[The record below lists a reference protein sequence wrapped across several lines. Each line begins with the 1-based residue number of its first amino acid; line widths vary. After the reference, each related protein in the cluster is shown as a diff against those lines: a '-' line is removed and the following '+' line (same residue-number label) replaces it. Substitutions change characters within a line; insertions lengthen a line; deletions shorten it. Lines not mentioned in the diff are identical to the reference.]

1 MNKSSAIVLCLA
13 FAARRRAVAAPLN
26 RNIVSGKANCRAPG
40 PGETQPDRDRQDDS
54 CPTGETGDAA
64 KLDQFKTIAS
74 FHPLDDIR
82 NVTIYG
88 RGKDKANAVAIFEA
102 AFNKDTLLGLL
113 RLNAAFSE
121 TAYGV
126 MIEAGS
132 MTSTTATNR
141 CASTAAS
148 TATTASSS
156 PAS

>member
-13 FAARRRAVAAPLN
+13 FAALAGAAVAAPLN
-26 RNIVSGKANCRAPG
+26 RNIVSGKANWVAHLDLEKLNQTEIGRMIRA
-40 PGETQPDRDRQDDS
+40 QLN
-54 CPTGETGDAA
+54 ETGDAA

-121 TAYGV
+121 TAYGSH
-126 MIEAGS
+126 MIRS
-132 MTSTTATNR
+132 WIDD
-141 CASTAAS
+141 
-148 TATTASSS
+148 
-156 PAS
+156 